1 MRSTPVDQRH
11 RHTVRIPVT
20 NNQAVY
26 TIYNGAST
34 RHHLSSEMYDWLSEN
49 RCDPRIQ
56 YYTNFVVFEFD
67 NEQQAMLFSL
77 KWV

>member
-20 NNQAVY
+20 NTQAVY

-34 RHHLSSEMYDWLSEN
+34 RYHLSSEMYDWLVEY
-49 RCDPRIQ
+49 RCDPGIQ
-56 YYTNFVVFEFD
+56 YCRSYIVFDFGT
-67 NEQQAMLFSL
+67 EQQAIMFALRWL
-77 KWV
+77 